1 MMVEIRSCVIYTISF
16 FVFPLGFP
24 TFFWFLSLF
33 LFLICTR
40 MSFHFCLYSVIS
52 DSGTQSIFVSNGE
65 SSTWARFGPIIIH
78 DFPVSAYETKTH
90 RKKNWGFLVGRIVHQ
105 SHRKRRD
112 QAGDGPA
119 QLANIRLRFW
129 ERSSQSFLLLFSCCF
144 FFQSSLFFIFKIY
157 PEFQKVQVFKICFT
171 NSKNYCVFKMFVL

>member
-24 TFFWFLSLF
+24 TFFQFLSLF

-105 SHRKRRD
+105 SHRKGRD

-129 ERSSQSFLLLFSCCF
+129 ERSSQSFLLSFSCCF
-144 FFQSSLFFIFKIY
+144 FFQSSLFFYFKNLSRISKSSS
-157 PEFQKVQVFKICFT
+157 FQNLFHKFKKLLCF
-171 NSKNYCVFKMFVL
+171 